1 MNDSFKK
8 HTLTDVLI
16 DIQIRLHAAPHAIS
30 YHQFRFLIDLN
41 FVAENWYFIK
51 KNKWKWLK
59 TQTFFQKKKI
69 KNKKK
74 LLKKV
79 LVNIK

>member
-1 MNDSFKK
+1 MYHFSFECTRGGDTLCKVSHLGHEMNDSFKK

-41 FVAENWYFIK
+41 FVAEN
-51 KNKWKWLK
+51 
-59 TQTFFQKKKI
+59 
-69 KNKKK
+69 
-74 LLKKV
+74 
-79 LVNIK
+79 